1 MEHHNRHGMTEEQM
15 GDTVDTILADHK
27 SMEILRILD
36 WNTMSASEFDSHFPG
51 CRDILHQMESI
62 DAILCKGGIVRIHES
77 LQGLGLDFNDVQMV
91 REALYFDRGETKANL
106 GFNVLYI
113 VDLLTSLYFGIE
125 PCWEG
130 DSERLLKRS
139 GMVDDK
145 GHLTGKGEEC
155 AFTLFSTIANVFDTQ
170 DVDPEEML
178 TRWS

>member
-1 MEHHNRHGMTEEQM
+1 MEHHNRHGMTEEEVES
-15 GDTVDTILADHK
+15 TVDTIMANPR
-27 SMEILRILD
+27 SMEIFRILD
-36 WNTMSASEFDSHFPG
+36 WNTMPTSELDSRFLE
-51 CRDILHQMESI
+51 CSDLLYQMESV
-62 DAILCKGGIVRIHES
+62 DAISRNEDIIRIHES

-91 REALYFDRGETKANL
+91 REALYFDRGETKVNL

-113 VDLLTSLYFGIE
+113 VDLLISLYFGIE

-155 AFTLFSTIANVFDTQ
+155 AFTLFSTIANVFDT
-170 DVDPEEML
+170 
-178 TRWS
+178 